1 MTYLSGKHPFVKL
14 GVDLPKGGRVDINCL
29 IDTGFSGGLALPKE
43 FQSHFPQDEL
53 IESRFNLANGSE
65 IAVDTTYTTVEYNS
79 QKKEVAVVFM
89 GDSEALVGV
98 EFLDQMRFCLDLK
111 NYEAELNF

>member
-14 GVDLPKGGRVDINCL
+14 GVDLPKGGRVAIDCL
-29 IDTGFSGGLALPKE
+29 IDTGFSGGLVLPKE
-43 FQSHFPQDEL
+43 FQTHFPQNGF
-53 IESRFNLANGSE
+53 IESHFTLANGSE
-65 IAVDTTYTTVEYNS
+65 VVVDTTYTTVKYNS
-79 QKKEVAVVFM
+79 REKEVAVVFM

-111 NYEAELNF
+111 EYKVELDP

>member
-1 MTYLSGKHPFVKL
+1 MIYLSGKHPFVKL
-14 GVDLPKGGRVDINCL
+14 VINLPKGGQASVGCL
-29 IDTGFSGGLALPKE
+29 VDTGFSGGLALPKE
-43 FQSHFPQDEL
+43 FQSHFPQDEF

-65 IAVDTTYTTVEYNS
+65 IAVDTTYTTVEYNGR
-79 QKKEVAVVFM
+79 KKEVAVVFI

-111 NYEAELNF
+111 NYTADLNF